1 MQNTVNPETTEI
13 SIDFIAGIIWTAQSS
28 VWLKVES
35 SELVTLTDISSPM
48 TVNFN
53 GTDLLDPDG
62 VVTGIGFVDNGKLA
76 YSFEGLSI
84 TKQTLQYAFNQ
95 ILDGNVYEFRALF
108 ANIDWVLDLSASTK
122 DNTLMGT
129 GGQDN
134 FKAGS
139 GNDSLYIDGGNDVI
153 DLGGGADSIYIKNFY
168 GYSGG
173 GTTTVTGG
181 AGSDTFMLQYGT
193 DEFDVQLV
201 DNGMTVDLTKKLVVP
216 NAYAIVMSQVE
227 NIEGSSFADK
237 LLGSAVA
244 NKLFGNGGIDVLT
257 GRAGADQLDGGAKND
272 TIIGGAGKDRM
283 IGGAGADDF
292 IFQKLAD
299 SRGVQRDVIVD
310 FEAGIDDV
318 DLRAIGTDARKD
330 NFIWIG
336 DAKFTGRAGDL
347 HYRQVDNADSA
358 KDFTYV
364 EGDTNG
370 DRKVDILIQLN
381 GLVDPTKADFFL

>member
-1 MQNTVNPETTEI
+1 MQITVNPETTEI
-13 SIDFIAGIIWTAQSS
+13 SINFIADIIWTAESS
-28 VWLKVES
+28 FRLKVES
-35 SELVTLTDISSPM
+35 SELATLTDMGFPL

-62 VVTGIGFVDNGKLA
+62 VVTGIGFVDNGQLA

-95 ILDGNVYEFRALF
+95 ILDGNVTVFRALF

-153 DLGGGADSIYIKNFY
+153 DLGGGADSIYIKNSF

-181 AGSDTFMLQYGT
+181 AGSDTFMLHDAT
-193 DEFDVQLV
+193 DQQLV
-201 DNGMTVDLTKKLVVP
+201 DNGMTVDLTKKLVIP
-216 NAYAIVMSQVE
+216 NAYGIVLSQVE
-227 NIEGSSFADK
+227 NIDGSSFADK
-237 LLGSAVA
+237 LLGSASA
-244 NKLFGNGGIDVLT
+244 NKLLGNGGIDVLT